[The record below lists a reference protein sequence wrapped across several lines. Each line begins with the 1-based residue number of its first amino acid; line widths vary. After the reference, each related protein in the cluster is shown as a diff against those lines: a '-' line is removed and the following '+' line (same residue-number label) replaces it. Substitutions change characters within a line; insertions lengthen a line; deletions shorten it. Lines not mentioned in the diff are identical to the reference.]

1 MNKLKL
7 NRMKNTIENTMDL
20 QSVLSLYTSSFT
32 EGFMKVVDNYNTQSS
47 LITEVNNEIILSK
60 KPTQISKSINKG
72 FEKLKNYTLKEKLQ
86 NCETIEFNP
95 KNHIRVSDLKY
106 KSIYDLDSLSK
117 KKWFDY
123 FTKGNV
129 YINKGVISS
138 KISQRILFDKSI
150 LQFFGKTESLVN

>member
-7 NRMKNTIENTMDL
+7 NTMKNTIENTMDL
-20 QSVLSLYTSSFT
+20 QSVLTLYTSSFT
-32 EGFMKVVDNYNTQSS
+32 EGFMKVLDNYNTQSTS
-47 LITEVNNEIILSK
+47 ITEVDNEIILSE
-60 KPTQISKSINKG
+60 KPTLISKSINKG
-72 FEKLKNYTLKEKLQ
+72 FEKLKNNTLKEKLQ
-86 NCETIEFNP
+86 NCKTIEFNP

-123 FTKGNV
+123 FSKGNV
-129 YINKGVISS
+129 YINKDVTSS

-150 LQFFGKTESLVN
+150 LQFFGSTDGLIN